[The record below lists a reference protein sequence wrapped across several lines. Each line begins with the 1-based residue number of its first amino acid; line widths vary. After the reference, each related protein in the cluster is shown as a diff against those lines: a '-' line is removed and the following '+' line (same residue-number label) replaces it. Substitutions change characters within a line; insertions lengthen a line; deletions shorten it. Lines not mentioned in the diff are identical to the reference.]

1 MTSRGLAGLW
11 LVVLATASVLLAGC
25 SADRPL
31 NPSFSVTVG
40 EAQGLLREMRA
51 ERVEFER
58 PVVVLSGWMDFGF
71 GISWLQRELRR
82 YTPEREGVLAPPYF
96 SVSRWESKRARVID
110 AVERAYPSEDPEWT
124 VEVDVIGISMGGLVA
139 RYCALECEHGGK
151 RLRIRNLYTIA
162 TPHRGASRASWPTTD
177 ARVRAMRSGSEFL
190 GMLDD
195 GYDGSYEVYGYVR
208 LGDVTVG
215 PANSVPPGGRL
226 WWVQNRPFEW
236 SHADVHRDPRIVADL
251 VRRLRGDPPLSS
263 EPTAPLPPE

>member
-1 MTSRGLAGLW
+1 MHRGWSAGLW
-11 LVVLATASVLLAGC
+11 LVVLAAAGVLLAGC

-58 PVVVLSGWMDFGF
+58 PVVVLSGWMDLGF

-82 YTPEREGVLAPPYF
+82 YTPDREGVIAPPYF
-96 SVSRWESKRARVID
+96 SVSRWDSKRARVIE
-110 AVERAYPSEDPEWT
+110 AVERAYPSDDDEWT

-162 TPHRGASRASWPTTD
+162 TPHRGAARAVWPTTD
-177 ARVRAMRSGSEFL
+177 ARVRAMRRGSDFL
-190 GMLDD
+190 QMLDD
-195 GYDGSYEVYGYVR
+195 GYDGSYGVYGYVR

-215 PANSVPPGGRL
+215 PANSAPPGGRL

-251 VRRLRGDPPLSS
+251 VRRLRGEEPLSE
-263 EPTAPLPPE
+263 EPVAELPE